1 MTAEDRGSSGVVL
14 SFLVG
19 ALTGAAVAILF
30 APRTGRETR
39 EMLGDHLRESAERG
53 RQLGE
58 QAMERGRQLS
68 EQAIEK
74 GRELAE
80 DAGGLVDR
88 QREAID
94 RRRERLA
101 AAVEAGRQAFREEKE
116 KS

>member
-1 MTAEDRGSSGVVL
+1 MTAEDRGTSGVVL

-30 APRTGRETR
+30 APRSGRETR
-39 EMLGDHLRESAERG
+39 EFLGDRLRESAERG

-58 QAMERGRQLS
+58 QA
-68 EQAIEK
+68 IEK
-74 GRELAE
+74 GRELAD
-80 DAGGLVDR
+80 DASGLVDR
-88 QREAID
+88 QREALD

>member
-1 MTAEDRGSSGVVL
+1 MTAEDRGTSGVVL

-30 APRTGRETR
+30 APRSGRETR
-39 EMLGDHLRESAERG
+39 EILGDRLRESAERG

-58 QAMERGRQLS
+58 QAME
-68 EQAIEK
+68 K
-74 GRELAE
+74 GRELAD
-80 DAGGLVDR
+80 DASGLVDR
-88 QREAID
+88 QREALD